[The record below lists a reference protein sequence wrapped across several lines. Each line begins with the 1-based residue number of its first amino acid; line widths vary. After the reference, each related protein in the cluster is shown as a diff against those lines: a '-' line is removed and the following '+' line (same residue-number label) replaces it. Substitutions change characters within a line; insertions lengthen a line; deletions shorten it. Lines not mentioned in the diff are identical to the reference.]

1 MSGSLVALPSAPTT
15 CLLSTITA
23 TDSRLTM
30 PVGCTTWLTVRS
42 ISKLRVARLLVATG
56 CGGVAAGC
64 CFGAGLNQSVV
75 APFPAVPNGTSV
87 ISIFGDV
94 GVTTWERVA
103 DRLITEVGQCANSF
117 SPPGACNVYVGIWA
131 PAAWSAYV
139 AGGPLDPL
147 WCYSAGATCLNFSG
161 GSLSSPNL
169 QTLDGVHGEIVIWN
183 LAPYQLV
190 GQYEVDI
197 YTSVPG

>member
-1 MSGSLVALPSAPTT
+1 MQIRQPLIA
-15 CLLSTITA
+15 
-23 TDSRLTM
+23 
-30 PVGCTTWLTVRS
+30 
-42 ISKLRVARLLVATG
+42 
-56 CGGVAAGC
+56 VAAVVAITVTLVVFAIPSGVGFLNGPDNGVNPHPLSEWFNTTFQGC